1 MLVMRGFCRYLVAS
15 DAAAADVTE
24 LTLAKDGRRRD
35 RETDKD
41 RFFTLYALRYG
52 REQQSWAADYNIIFK
67 LHTCH

>member
-52 REQQSWAADYNIIFK
+52 REQQS
-67 LHTCH
+67 